1 MIKVN
6 GLCKNF
12 GANQALKNLTFNFD
26 AHKIIG
32 IVGSDGSG
40 KTTLLRLFASLMS
53 PSSGAIEILGFNMP
67 NYSEDYLSSIGYMP
81 QNFGLYEQLSC
92 YENLKLY
99 ASLKGISN
107 EEEKIK
113 EVLNFMRLYE
123 FKDRFA
129 GDLSGGMKQ
138 KLTLCVC
145 LLKNPKILFLDE
157 PGVGV
162 DPVARMEFFDLAL
175 GLKESGISIIWA
187 TSYQDEAEKFDEI
200 LLLSHGEILVQ
211 NSPKNAKKILQNRVF
226 STPKNDEVFQKL
238 RYDEKISQVYYF
250 GNRLK
255 FILKKENELP
265 DLNDFKIEEPD
276 FEDLF
281 LALSKDESKKNAKIK
296 KVQNFKS
303 EELIKVCGLCKSFG
317 DFKAVDDINFDVKSG
332 EIFGLLGPNGAGKST
347 TFKMLCGLLKP
358 TSGETFVM
366 GKNLNRNP
374 QIKRQIGYMA
384 QKFSLYNDLKVID
397 NLDFFAGIYEL
408 DKNEKKNR
416 VDELCENFGITQFLN
431 FKVKDL
437 SLGIKQRLALIC
449 AVLHKP
455 KVLFLDEPTSG
466 VDSITRRDFWEFIN
480 EIVKDGSCV
489 MITTHLMDEAEFC
502 DKIML
507 ISQGKSAIFATPEK
521 IKQVTKTDNLQ
532 DAFIKLVQKR

>member
-53 PSSGAIEILGFNMP
+53 PSSGTIEILGFNMP

-200 LLLSHGEILVQ
+200 VLLSHGEILVQ

-265 DLNDFKIEEPD
+265 DLN
-276 FEDLF
+276 
-281 LALSKDESKKNAKIK
+281 
-296 KVQNFKS
+296 NFKS

-317 DFKAVDDINFDVKSG
+317 DFKAVNDINFDVKSG

-366 GKNLNRNP
+366 GKNLNKNP

>member
-1 MIKVN
+1 
-6 GLCKNF
+6 
-12 GANQALKNLTFNFD
+12 
-26 AHKIIG
+26 
-32 IVGSDGSG
+32 
-40 KTTLLRLFASLMS
+40 
-53 PSSGAIEILGFNMP
+53 
-67 NYSEDYLSSIGYMP
+67 
-81 QNFGLYEQLSC
+81 
-92 YENLKLY
+92 
-99 ASLKGISN
+99 
-107 EEEKIK
+107 
-113 EVLNFMRLYE
+113 
-123 FKDRFA
+123 
-129 GDLSGGMKQ
+129 
-138 KLTLCVC
+138 
-145 LLKNPKILFLDE
+145 
-157 PGVGV
+157 
-162 DPVARMEFFDLAL
+162 
-175 GLKESGISIIWA
+175 
-187 TSYQDEAEKFDEI
+187 
-200 LLLSHGEILVQ
+200 
-211 NSPKNAKKILQNRVF
+211 
-226 STPKNDEVFQKL
+226 
-238 RYDEKISQVYYF
+238 
-250 GNRLK
+250 
-255 FILKKENELP
+255 
-265 DLNDFKIEEPD
+265 
-276 FEDLF
+276 
-281 LALSKDESKKNAKIK
+281 
-296 KVQNFKS
+296 
-303 EELIKVCGLCKSFG
+303 
-317 DFKAVDDINFDVKSG
+317 
-332 EIFGLLGPNGAGKST
+332 
-347 TFKMLCGLLKP
+347 MLCGLLKP

-366 GKNLNRNP
+366 GKNLNKNP